1 MWQQSR
7 LTYTPCGSQDLIQ
20 PPRLLSTVSFLALVS
35 SERADQFLAYA
46 ETLSAEVASFGI
58 QVLIVVPGIFNTK
71 INAPR
76 RIGTPLLGYETAHA
90 GMDAT
95 IKFVAD
101 TPKGDPALGMSVLV
115 DVIRGEGRAAGRT
128 SLPLW
133 LFLGE
138 DCMHD
143 VRARL
148 NHIGSVMDEW
158 EEVGTRL
165 GLPEIAH

>member
-1 MWQQSR
+1 M
-7 LTYTPCGSQDLIQ
+7 
-20 PPRLLSTVSFLALVS
+20 SFLALVS